1 MNVFENAGKSVFNWA
16 VKNAP
21 TLLTCA
27 GAAGV
32 ILTAVA
38 SGKAAIKA
46 KKVLDE
52 MPEGTDTLDKVK
64 AVAPI
69 IAKPAFLA
77 CGTMWVIF
85 SANKVALRRNAA
97 LVAAY
102 TLSSNRLEEYEN
114 KVVETIGEN
123 KNKKIKDAI
132 AEDSVEKTQMP
143 ETIVF
148 SNSEGKTICFD
159 RWSGQYF
166 NADIEYIRSVQNDLD
181 DLLLQNDFVALNEY
195 YERLGMNTVA
205 NGEDIGWNRA
215 DNPETRV
222 KFEYSSTLKDNK
234 YPVLVISFEFEPK
247 ESFYKNDYES
257 Y

>member
-1 MNVFENAGKSVFNWA
+1 MGIFKEVGKGTFDWA

-52 MPEGTDTLDKVK
+52 MPEDTETLEKVK

-69 IAKPAFLA
+69 IAKPAILA

-85 SANKVALRRNAA
+85 SANRIALRRNAA

-102 TLSSNRLEEYEN
+102 TLTSRQLDEYED
-114 KVVETIGEN
+114 KVIETVGAG

-132 AEDSVEKTQMP
+132 AEDAVKKTP
-143 ETIVF
+143 EDAMIF
-148 SNSEGKTICFD
+148 SNTEGLTICFD
-159 RWSGQYF
+159 RFSGRYF
-166 NADIEYIRSVQNDLD
+166 NADIETIRKVQNDL
-181 DLLLQNDFVALNEY
+181 NDIMIKDGFVCLNEY
-195 YERLGMNTVA
+195 YERLGLDDVK
-205 NGEDIGWNRA
+205 NGEDIGWNINY
-215 DNPETRV
+215 DDLVE
-222 KFEYSSTLKDNK
+222 FEYSSQLRPDNT
-234 YPVLVISFEFEPK
+234 PVLVIDFRVDPK
-247 ESFYKNDYES
+247 INYDTS